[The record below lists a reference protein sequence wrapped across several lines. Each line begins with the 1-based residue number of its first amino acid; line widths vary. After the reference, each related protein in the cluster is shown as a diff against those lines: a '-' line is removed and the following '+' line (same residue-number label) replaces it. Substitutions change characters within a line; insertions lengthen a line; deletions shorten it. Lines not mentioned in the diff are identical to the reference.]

1 MSVAEVIGPHLPY
14 LRRYARSLTGSQA
27 SGDNYVVAVLEAL
40 IADPASFETNL
51 PPRVAVYRV
60 FTKVWNSVSVNHGT
74 DGGGDDIEKSTS
86 ERRLEAITPAPR
98 QAFLLV
104 SVEGFTP
111 SETAQ
116 ILDVAPAHVTELL
129 QLAGSEI
136 AQQLAA
142 NILIIEDEPLIAMD
156 LEALVVDIGHR
167 VQGIARTH
175 KEAVAE
181 VAKNPPTLVLADI
194 HLADG
199 SSGLDA
205 VNEILSTLTVPVI
218 FITAFPERLLTGDKP
233 EPVFLVSKPFDPA
246 VVKALISQALFFD
259 MRSEKTGQRAA

>member
-14 LRRYARSLTGSQA
+14 LRRYARSLTGSQN
-27 SGDNYVVAVLEAL
+27 SGDNYVVAVLETL
-40 IADPASFETNL
+40 IADSSSFDTSL
-51 PPRVAVYRV
+51 PPRIAVYRV
-60 FTKVWNSVSVNHGT
+60 FTKVWNSLSINSMSEPAT
-74 DGGGDDIEKSTS
+74 SEADKSTS

-104 SVEGFTP
+104 SVEGFSP
-111 SETAQ
+111 SEAAQ
-116 ILDVAPAHVTELL
+116 ILDVTPAHITELL

-142 NILIIEDEPLIAMD
+142 DILIIEDEPLIAMD

-175 KEAVAE
+175 KEAVAA
-181 VAKNPPTLVLADI
+181 VAKKAPTLVLADI

-199 SSGLDA
+199 SSGLEA
-205 VNEILSTLTVPVI
+205 VNEILGSINVPVI

-233 EPVFLVSKPFDPA
+233 EPVFLVSKPFDPT

-259 MRSEKTGQRAA
+259 MRSGKTGQRAA